1 MIVVARADHA
11 WLHPTHAQTATND
24 LWSSAYDVESL
35 SFLDA
40 SWVRVIIRRK
50 ISWLA
55 VIGEIGGIIERLII
69 LPEVM
74 HCDAAAVLVV
84 EISYHVLYQRT

>member
-1 MIVVARADHA
+1 LSCCEHSLTGRTARA
-11 WLHPTHAQTATND
+11 T
-24 LWSSAYDVESL
+24 
-35 SFLDA
+35 
-40 SWVRVIIRRK
+40 IIRFG
-50 ISWLA
+50 IA
-55 VIGEIGGIIERLII
+55 AQVGEIGGIIERLII